1 MEAFLFYTFSGLAIF
16 AALLVVFVQRPTRSL
31 LSLIVMMVALTV
43 LYIQLGAHF
52 VAIAQIIV
60 YAGAVLVLFLFVI
73 MLQGLEARDIPF
85 KERFSVVLIVAFLA
99 VALALGLFL
108 ACVYMHSHI
117 GSFQGVYGSVKNVG
131 LALFKDFLLPFE
143 LTAVLLLLSV
153 FAAVA
158 LAKPESEEKVAS

>member
-1 MEAFLFYTFSGLAIF
+1 MEAFLFYTFSGLAILG
-16 AALLVVFVQRPTRSL
+16 ALLVVFVQRPTRSL

-73 MLQGLEARDIPF
+73 MLQGLEARDVKF
-85 KERFSVVLIVAFLA
+85 KERFSIPLLVAFLGIS
-99 VALALGLFL
+99 LLLGLFL
-108 ACVYMHSHI
+108 SCVYVHSHV
-117 GSFQGVYGSVKNVG
+117 GVFQGVYGSVKNVG
-131 LALFKDFLLPFE
+131 LSLFKEFLLPFE

-158 LAKPESEEKVAS
+158 LAKQDSEEKAIS

>member
-16 AALLVVFVQRPTRSL
+16 GALLVVFVQRPTRSL

-73 MLQGLEARDIPF
+73 MLQGIEARDVKF
-85 KERFSVVLIVAFLA
+85 KERFSLPLMLSFLGIA
-99 VALALGLFL
+99 ILLALFL
-108 ACVYMHSHI
+108 SCVFSHSYV
-117 GSFQGVYGSVKNVG
+117 GVFQGVYGSVKNVG
-131 LALFKDFLLPFE
+131 FALFKEFLLPFE

-158 LAKPESEEKVAS
+158 LAKQDSEEKATS